1 MTREEF
7 NKIYEEAI
15 KEQKKNTEIRRE
27 KIRGGCPE
35 KKKSLE
41 ISLRNGWIEGRIQ
54 EPMLDLALF
63 ALLSDKDM
71 LLYFEKI
78 IQQYEATHSFPM
90 GIDGNPYPAA
100 IIALKKFIT
109 RFHEAHYGAPI
120 DALQTEH

>member
-7 NKIYEEAI
+7 NKTYEEAI
-15 KEQKKNTEIRRE
+15 KELKKDTGISRG
-27 KIRGGCPE
+27 KIRAECTAE
-35 KKKSLE
+35 TKSLE

>member
-1 MTREEF
+1 MSARKWATKTNGIGLIAKTGKYGGTYAHRDIAFEF
-7 NKIYEEAI
+7 
-15 KEQKKNTEIRRE
+15 
-27 KIRGGCPE
+27 GSWLSPE
-35 KKKSLE
+35 FK
-41 ISLRNGWIEGRIQ
+41 
-54 EPMLDLALF
+54 
-63 ALLSDKDM
+63 
-71 LLYFEKI
+71 LYFEKI